1 MSGKEKNKRPA
12 SAAPQRTWQQVVFVV
27 ISIIVILSWVLT
39 LILK

>member
-1 MSGKEKNKRPA
+1 MAGKEKNKRPV
-12 SAAPQRTWQQVVFVV
+12 SAAPQRSWQQIVFVI